1 MGIVEKVE
9 EIKDLGCTGG
19 CTEEQI
25 KEAENILGLTFP
37 NEYKEYVKEFGC
49 IDFGSTEWTG
59 LNVEGELNTAEA
71 TLTEKKYNDSF
82 PDKHFVLDDY
92 HIDGKKAIVNEQG
105 EVFLLQCDSI
115 TKISNTISEYLSL
128 CVKCNDEVEVNP
140 ALKTHLDDG
149 DKLVWYKDPT
159 IVATWHSNGKLDVP
173 CFDATDVTIS
183 AVNFRILK
191 GHWRDKT
198 EHSIGTES
206 NHWLFNGRPISEYL
220 ELYPDFWKSNETKT
234 AQPKKEKQPRQPR
247 QKKETSANV
256 INSEHEYKYESEK
269 LLYGSSFSGLYPD
282 KLKKQ
287 ATPSWVAEDMVELLP
302 DEVWRT
308 DSKFLDIYCKSG
320 IFLEIIINKL
330 MEKVDYSVIGLYE
343 PREIY
348 KYIIENQ
355 IYAVCWNKEYLDLS
369 RRVINGKAS
378 KEVNIHCIGPEIE
391 YMYETEAEAILKNDR
406 AQGSI
411 DKAILGIDIR
421 KEFFNN
427 MKIDVVIGNPPY
439 NNDIYIPFVETGHN
453 LASTCSVFITP
464 AKWQAKGGKKNEQFR
479 AEIVPHMS
487 KIVYYKA
494 ARDIFD
500 IWESGGIS
508 YYLIDNEIHNK
519 KYIKNKCISNK
530 NLDTTNFEIHDCS
543 KNTLLFTN
551 RIVDIINKC
560 STKTSLK
567 ETLHIVQNEYTSQD
581 EYGMASKNET
591 YNISLYQGNDEIGY
605 LCKRELKTTTN
616 LDKYKVTNSR
626 MVGIAVG
633 YLDETGKS
641 LGMNRF
647 NILGP
652 NCVPKGSFPVW
663 RFFNTKNECDSFI
676 SYCYTKL
683 IRFLYFMGVCGS
695 AVSKEF
701 FTYCPD
707 PITFDHIFT
716 DEELYK
722 KYNLTPEE
730 INIIESVIKERK

>member
-1 MGIVEKVE
+1 MGIVEKIKE
-9 EIKDLGCTGG
+9 TKDLG

-25 KEAENILGLTFP
+25 KEAENT
-37 NEYKEYVKEFGC
+37 
-49 IDFGSTEWTG
+49 
-59 LNVEGELNTAEA
+59 
-71 TLTEKKYNDSF
+71 
-82 PDKHFVLDDY
+82 
-92 HIDGKKAIVNEQG
+92 
-105 EVFLLQCDSI
+105 
-115 TKISNTISEYLSL
+115 
-128 CVKCNDEVEVNP
+128 EVNP
-140 ALKTHLDDG
+140 VLKTHLDDG
-149 DKLVWYKDPT
+149 DELVWYKDPT

-191 GHWRDKT
+191 GHWRTKT

-206 NHWLFNGRPISEYL
+206 NHWLFNGRPVSEYL

-234 AQPKKEKQPRQPR
+234 VQSKKARQPRQPR
-247 QKKETSANV
+247 QKKETTDKTTSV

-391 YMYETEAEAILKNDR
+391 YMDEIKAEAILKNDR

-427 MKIDVVIGNPPY
+427 MQLDVVIGNPPY
-439 NNDIYIPFVETGHN
+439 NNDIYIPFVEMGHSI
-453 LASTCSVFITP
+453 ASTCSVFITP

-479 AEIVPHMS
+479 QNIVPYMS
-487 KIVYYKA
+487 KIVYYPESS
-494 ARDIFD
+494 DVFD
-500 IWESGGIS
+500 IAVQGGIS
-508 YYLIDNEIHNK
+508 YYLIDNSIHENK
-519 KYIKNKCISNK
+519 LISSYCSKRNILGS
-530 NLDTTNFEIHDCS
+530 NLAFEERESTNVEKITFLSTKIQNIIDKINT
-543 KNTLLFTN
+543 KNTLYCTKVGTDGHYNVMFTDLYN
-551 RIVDIINKC
+551 ESKGQFLDKDGTAKVLLKVYYKNNTEKDAGATVIINSFNSEDKAKSFCSYLDTKFIRFMLLIGKC
-560 STKTSLK
+560 SF
-567 ETLHIVQNEYTSQD
+567 H
-581 EYGMASKNET
+581 ASNT
-591 YNISLYQGNDEIGY
+591 A
-605 LCKRELKTTTN
+605 C
-616 LDKYKVTNSR
+616 
-626 MVGIAVG
+626 
-633 YLDETGKS
+633 
-641 LGMNRF
+641 
-647 NILGP
+647 
-652 NCVPKGSFPVW
+652 W
-663 RFFNTKNECDSFI
+663 RF
-676 SYCYTKL
+676 
-683 IRFLYFMGVCGS
+683 V
-695 AVSKEF
+695 
-701 FTYCPD
+701 PD

-722 KYNLTPEE
+722 KYNLTEEE

>member
-1 MGIVEKVE
+1 MGIVEKIE

-25 KEAENILGLTFP
+25 KEAEN
-37 NEYKEYVKEFGC
+37 
-49 IDFGSTEWTG
+49 TE
-59 LNVEGELNTAEA
+59 V
-71 TLTEKKYNDSF
+71 D
-82 PDKHFVLDDY
+82 
-92 HIDGKKAIVNEQG
+92 
-105 EVFLLQCDSI
+105 
-115 TKISNTISEYLSL
+115 
-128 CVKCNDEVEVNP
+128 P

-191 GHWRDKT
+191 GHWRNKD
-198 EHSIGTES
+198 EHGVGTEPQ
-206 NHWLFNGRPISEYL
+206 HWLFNGRPISEYL
-220 ELYPDFWKSNETKT
+220 ELYPDFWKSNENKT
-234 AQPKKEKQPRQPR
+234 AQPKKAR
-247 QKKETSANV
+247 QKKETSEKTAKTTSV
-256 INSEHEYKYESEK
+256 INSEQKDIIKEYKYESEK
-269 LLYGSSFSGLYPD
+269 LLFGSSFSGLYPD
-282 KLKKQ
+282 KLKRQ
-287 ATPSWVAEDMVELLP
+287 ATPSWVAEDMVDLLP

-391 YMYETEAEAILKNDR
+391 YMDETEAEAILGNDR

-427 MKIDVVIGNPPY
+427 MQLDVVIGNPPY

-453 LASTCSVFITP
+453 LASQCSVFITP

-487 KIVYYKA
+487 KIVYYP
-494 ARDIFD
+494 DTNDVFD
-500 IWESGGIS
+500 INMAGGVSYFSVDKEEQATTHIINKSIKSEAYNNEQHRKVFNCLNNILMNFLRDNTIKVWNPLTLDVDYFHAKIDSKDSG
-508 YYLIDNEIHNK
+508 EITVVSADSSGEF
-519 KYIKNKCISNK
+519 YC
-530 NLDTTNFEIHDCS
+530 LGYCS
-543 KNTLLFTN
+543 KNNLTN
-551 RIVDIINKC
+551 CDDAC
-560 STKTSLK
+560 
-567 ETLHIVQNEYTSQD
+567 
-581 EYGMASKNET
+581 
-591 YNISLYQGNDEIGY
+591 
-605 LCKRELKTTTN
+605 
-616 LDKYKVTNSR
+616 KYKVVMCRKQGGATISSDKNGMYLGTNKISILEPNIIPKNEY
-626 MVGIAVG
+626 MILGAFNT
-633 YLDETGKS
+633 LAQAKS
-641 LGMNRF
+641 LKSYLSTRLIQFIINASLIGANLT
-647 NILGP
+647 N
-652 NCVPKGSFPVW
+652 KESW
-663 RFFNTKNECDSFI
+663 RF
-676 SYCYTKL
+676 
-683 IRFLYFMGVCGS
+683 V
-695 AVSKEF
+695 
-701 FTYCPD
+701 PD
-707 PITFDHIFT
+707 PINFDHIFT

-722 KYNLTPEE
+722 KYNLTSEE